1 MKKQITVANL
11 VMLVGGAVTFL
22 FSFLSFY
29 KFGSE
34 GRSAWSGDLLFPETA
49 IPAILG
55 LAMAVVAVLDLTG
68 VKLPDHVLT
77 FNWKQINVTWGIA
90 AAGIMLGWLFT
101 GQTGTDK
108 GIGLILMLIGS
119 LAMAAGSIMAILGMG
134 GSAVNLP
141 QSGNSG
147 SAGNSGNAGSAGSS
161 SAVPPPPPPGAGTP
175 PPPPPPV

>member
-22 FSFLSFY
+22 FSFLNFY
-29 KFGSE
+29 KFGND

-55 LAMAVVAVLDLTG
+55 LAMAVVAVLGLAG

-101 GQTGTDK
+101 GQSGTDK
-108 GIGLILMLIGS
+108 GIGLIFMLIGS

-134 GSAVNLP
+134 TNAVNLP
-141 QSGNSG
+141 SGG
-147 SAGNSGNAGSAGSS
+147 SAAPTSS
-161 SAVPPPPPPGAGTP
+161 TPPPPPGAGTP
-175 PPPPPPV
+175 PPPPPPA